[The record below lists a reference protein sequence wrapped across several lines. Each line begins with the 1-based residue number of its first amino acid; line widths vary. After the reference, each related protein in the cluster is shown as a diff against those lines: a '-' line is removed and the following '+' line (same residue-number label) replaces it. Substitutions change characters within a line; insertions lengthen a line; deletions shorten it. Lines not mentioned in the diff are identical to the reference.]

1 MKFLKWLPWLAMV
14 IIAAGALAI
23 GSVRHST
30 PTLDQRVLAIAGQFS
45 CPVCQGE
52 TAAES
57 NTPPSLE
64 IRSFIRHSL
73 QQGQTTSQIKSE
85 LVHDYGPGILEA
97 PQTRGISLWVW
108 VVPILVV
115 LAAAGGLALAFSRWR
130 GRLDRAPEPTDD
142 DRDLVRQ
149 ALGTD

>member
-1 MKFLKWLPWLAMV
+1 MKLLKWLPWVAMV
-14 IIAAGALAI
+14 LIAAGALAI
-23 GSVRHST
+23 GSVRHGS
-30 PTLDQRVLAIAGQFS
+30 PTLNQRVLAIAGQFS

-73 QQGQTTSQIKSE
+73 QQGQTTSEIKSE

-108 VVPILVV
+108 VVPVFAA
-115 LAAAGGLALAFSRWR
+115 LAAAGGLAFAFSRWR
-130 GRLDRAPEPTDD
+130 RRLVGAPEPTDD
-142 DRDLVRQ
+142 DRDLVRE